1 MAAAH
6 PLHSEYQ
13 TSYYNSCYNYSQLG
27 QEQYFP
33 SHYQST
39 AQYAESDL
47 SVPQL
52 QQLQTPQ
59 YMSQQ
64 QQQHTLHENHN
75 TASVAAGYSASGQ
88 YYHDAHNS
96 VTQCYPRQQS
106 MGQYGNQ
113 FDSYYGYPYQPIHH
127 YSNGTQEHSGENLF
141 KVSESV
147 RPEVAEPTY
156 RKICDPTNKSQAT
169 KRKHS
174 EESDEPA
181 SSEENNTNDSP
192 ALRALLTNPAK
203 KLKYNPHYTN
213 VAAKG
218 GSIGRAGM
226 LMGCNNGVL
235 SPAASDRIVP
245 DTVPLSPNKT
255 DDSIDSLL
263 DNTSKQDFEV
273 LQSAAFALNHLRQ
286 PSTPNYDG
294 VSTPPLS
301 PKDLESAIS
310 SPGLVGKCWMQN
322 GDSED
327 PRKES
332 SKRTRQSYSRHQT
345 LELEKEFHFNR
356 YLNRRRRIEIANT
369 LQLTE
374 RQIKIWFQNRRMK
387 AKKDHQTSPNT
398 PELAF
403 DGELSQPSAESA
415 MIVQP
420 QAAVSFDNRQSPL
433 IAPSSSAVHTLR
445 SHQEQHSAGQWQY
458 HHHLDHP
465 QAQYYYTQQSSSHHQ
480 SIATVQHNPTALS
493 NASGDH
499 GYNYRSH
506 DASAAYI
513 VPSYI

>member
-6 PLHSEYQ
+6 PVYNEYQ

-39 AQYAESDL
+39 ALYAENDL

-52 QQLQTPQ
+52 QQLQTSQ
-59 YMSQQ
+59 YVQQ
-64 QQQHTLHENHN
+64 QQQQQENHS
-75 TASVAAGYSASGQ
+75 TASYLAGGYSAPGQ
-88 YYHDAHNS
+88 YYPDAHNS
-96 VTQCYPRQQS
+96 AAQCYTRQQQTD
-106 MGQYGNQ
+106 QYGNQ
-113 FDSYYGYPYQPIHH
+113 FDSYYGYPYHPHQPIAHH
-127 YSNGTQEHSGENLF
+127 YSNGTQQPSGENLF

-147 RPEVAEPTY
+147 RAEVAVSSCGNT
-156 RKICDPTNKSQAT
+156 TNKSHAT

-174 EESDEPA
+174 EETNELP
-181 SSEENNTNDSP
+181 SSGENNTNDSP

-203 KLKYNPHYTN
+203 KLKYNPHYTT

-218 GSIGRAGM
+218 IAGPTGM
-226 LMGCNNGVL
+226 MMGCNNGVL
-235 SPAASDRIVP
+235 SPAASDRILP
-245 DTVPLSPNKT
+245 DAIPLSPNKT

-263 DNTSKQDFEV
+263 DNTSKQGFEAIQGANFV
-273 LQSAAFALNHLRQ
+273 LNHLRQ

-310 SPGLVGKCWMQN
+310 SPGLVAKCWIQN

-327 PRKES
+327 HPKET

-356 YLNRRRRIEIANT
+356 YLNRRRRIDIANT

-387 AKKDHQTSPNT
+387 AKKDHHQTSPNT
-398 PELAF
+398 PEPAF
-403 DGELSQPSAESA
+403 DGDLSQPSGDSA
-415 MIVQP
+415 MIAQP
-420 QAAVSFDNRQSPL
+420 QAALSFDNRQSPL
-433 IAPSSSAVHTLR
+433 VAPTSTTVHSLR
-445 SHQEQHSAGQWQY
+445 SHQNQNQTEQWPY
-458 HHHLDHP
+458 FHLQRP
-465 QAQYYYTQQSSSHHQ
+465 QAQYYYMQQSSSSYHQ
-480 SIATVQHNPTALS
+480 QPTGQFNPTALP
-493 NASGDH
+493 NATAES
-499 GYNYRSH
+499 YNYRSH
-506 DASAAYI
+506 DASTAYI
-513 VPSYI
+513 APSYV